1 MEYNTIINKKWGLDF
16 TLILMTAQ
24 ISNLH
29 EQKHDVMDFI
39 AGTEVM
45 KAILKRWKTHAA
57 V

>member
-1 MEYNTIINKKWGLDF
+1 MEYNTVINKKWGLDF

-29 EQKHDVMDFI
+29 EQKQDVMDFI

-45 KAILKRWKTHAA
+45 KAILKRWKTQAA

>member
-1 MEYNTIINKKWGLDF
+1 MEYNTVINKKWGLDF

-29 EQKHDVMDFI
+29 EQKQDVMDFI

-45 KAILKRWKTHAA
+45 KAILKRWKPHAA